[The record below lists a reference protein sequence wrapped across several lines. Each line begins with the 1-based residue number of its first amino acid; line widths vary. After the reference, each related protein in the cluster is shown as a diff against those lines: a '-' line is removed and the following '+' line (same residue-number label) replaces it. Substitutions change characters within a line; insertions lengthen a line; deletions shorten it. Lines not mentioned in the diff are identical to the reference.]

1 MLAIELVLRVV
12 MDLDAV
18 GAKAEMA
25 EAPKRTVAT
34 AAA

>member
-1 MLAIELVLRVV
+1 MMEEVARVV
-12 MDLDAV
+12 MPFDDAV

>member
-1 MLAIELVLRVV
+1 MLATPPLVRVV
-12 MDLDAV
+12 MELAD

-25 EAPKRTVAT
+25 DAPKRTVAT